1 MKKPLFWVI
10 FGVVAI
16 FVVVGGLRVRSGKS
30 DTVQEAPAVTSP
42 AVSVKTAREARVSSS
57 TLTFPATV
65 SKESE
70 AKLVA
75 QTSGTIVSDTVILG
89 GKVGLGTP
97 LYRIDTTGTG
107 GINPKTGF
115 ESDTIMQAKLALKN
129 AEENYAQAKRV
140 YNNDKTDANKT
151 ARDIQKNLRDTAR
164 LQYASL
170 LDAHTVKSPIAGVI
184 FTKSASLGDTV
195 SAGQPLATLGAG
207 RTIARFSV
215 SDDVRALLAPRQKI
229 IFSRESGEAIVGF
242 ISRIAPVANETSKQF
257 LIEAESTDTEFAGIP
272 SETLLTVSV
281 TLERVGNNDEVLLP
295 LSALAQE
302 QTGTFAFSLEG
313 DRVKKIPV
321 TLRTLYGETAAVA
334 GSFSDDMTFV
344 VSNAKRL
351 SDGAT
356 VFIAQ

>member
-1 MKKPLFWVI
+1 MKKPLFWVL
-10 FGVVAI
+10 FGVIAI
-16 FVVVGGLRVRSGKS
+16 LVVVGGLRVRSGKS
-30 DTVQEAPAVTSP
+30 DTVQEIPVVISP
-42 AVSVKTAREARVSSS
+42 TVSVKTAREARVSSS

-70 AKLVA
+70 AILVA

-89 GKVGLGTP
+89 GKVGVGTP

-107 GINPKTGF
+107 DIHPSTGF
-115 ESDTIMQAKLALKN
+115 ENDAVTQAKLALKN

-140 YNNDKTDANKT
+140 YDNDKTDANKT
-151 ARDIQKNLRDTAR
+151 ARDIQKNLRDGAR
-164 LQYASL
+164 SQYAAL
-170 LDAHTVKSPIAGVI
+170 LDTHNVKSPIAGTV

-215 SDDVRALLAPRQKI
+215 SDDVRAFLAPRQKI
-229 IFSRESGEAIVGF
+229 TFSRESGEAITGF
-242 ISRIAPVANETSKQF
+242 VSRIAPAANDTNKQF
-257 LIEAESTDTEFAGIP
+257 LIEAESTDTAFARIP
-272 SETLLTVSV
+272 SGTLLTVSV
-281 TLERVGNNDEVLLP
+281 TLERVGKNDEVLLQ

-302 QTGTFAFSLEG
+302 QTGTFAFALDG

-321 TLRTLYGETAAVA
+321 TLRALYGETAVVA
-334 GSFSDDMTFV
+334 GSFSDDTSFV

-356 VFIAQ
+356 VTITK